1 MSSDKDFLTYNQQM
15 RRLRDNKKIGCS
27 GPTAKRLLVRAGYF
41 NLINGYKTP
50 FVSGT
55 DPEGNH
61 IYIKGTTINQL
72 YAVKAFDENL
82 RSFLLKY
89 ITQVEEEVRS
99 LTSYKFDECN
109 NNGSILWYS
118 TDAFSPRVSLQKKM
132 DTISSAYNEITRS
145 RLDYVKFY
153 KDNHSR
159 IPTWIMLKA
168 VGFSTFI
175 DVLQFSKQDVTHS
188 ICKLY
193 SLYDDIGKPNVKLLI
208 GSLHWM
214 RKVRNSCAHNER
226 VYCLTRDKN
235 KNDQHSG
242 RIIESYISSLGPGY
256 RRDLS
261 QHIFDLLIYFKYYLP
276 KNEYKRFILD
286 LKEMLTDLQSKIHP
300 QAFDYIR
307 GQMGIKKLS
316 DLDLLLSLPKDDI
329 NFNKYDTLP

>member
-1 MSSDKDFLTYNQQM
+1 MLF
-15 RRLRDNKKIGCS
+15 
-27 GPTAKRLLVRAGYF
+27 PPGY
-41 NLINGYKTP
+41 LC
-50 FVSGT
+50 
-55 DPEGNH
+55 
-61 IYIKGTTINQL
+61 
-72 YAVKAFDENL
+72 
-82 RSFLLKY
+82 R
-89 ITQVEEEVRS
+89 
-99 LTSYKFDECN
+99 
-109 NNGSILWYS
+109 
-118 TDAFSPRVSLQKKM
+118 KKM